1 MYCLFSILT
10 GRDLKTNDLNSFFI
24 LNSCIRN
31 MKTKNIIILIIV
43 GAIAIIGFSSIFIL
57 SETQQAI
64 VTQFGKP
71 VGGARTEPGLNFK
84 VPFIQKV
91 QYFDKRYLK
100 WDGDPNQVPTQD
112 KKFIFVDTYARWEI
126 TDPLQFFIRLRDE
139 RSGQSRLDDIL
150 DGETRNAVASHEL
163 LDLVRSS
170 NRTPEIYEDYLE
182 EMEELEEISVG
193 RERIET
199 LILERANQRTS
210 DLGIRV
216 LDFRF
221 KRMNYVDEVRRN
233 VYDRM
238 ISERNRIADQF
249 RSEGQGEA
257 RRIEG
262 NKERDL
268 AQIKSEAVR
277 ESEIIR
283 GKADAE
289 ATAIYAS
296 AYNRTSASRELY
308 TFLRSMEALEN
319 SFDKETSLILTTDS
333 ELYRFLKNSR

>member
-1 MYCLFSILT
+1 
-10 GRDLKTNDLNSFFI
+10 
-24 LNSCIRN
+24 
-31 MKTKNIIILIIV
+31 MKPKNIFIIILV
-43 GAIAIIGFSSIFIL
+43 AVIALLSFSSIFIL
-57 SETQQAI
+57 NETQQAI

-71 VGGARTEPGLNFK
+71 VGGPRTEPGVNFK

-150 DGETRNAVASHEL
+150 DGETRNAVASHML

-182 EMEELEEISVG
+182 DIEELEEISVG

-199 LILERANQRTS
+199 LILTRANERTS
-210 DLGIRV
+210 DLGIRI

-262 NKERDL
+262 DKERDL
-268 AQIKSEAVR
+268 AQIQSEAVR

-283 GKADAE
+283 GKADAN
-289 ATAIYAS
+289 AAAIYAA
-296 AYNRTSASRELY
+296 AYNRNAMARELY
-308 TFLRSMEALEN
+308 TFVRSMEALEK
-319 SFDKETSLILTTDS
+319 SFDKETSIILTTDS
-333 ELYRFLKNSR
+333 ELYRFLKTTR

>member
-1 MYCLFSILT
+1 
-10 GRDLKTNDLNSFFI
+10 
-24 LNSCIRN
+24 
-31 MKTKNIIILIIV
+31 MKTKNIVIIAVVAAFFITL
-43 GAIAIIGFSSIFIL
+43 FSTVFIL
-57 SETQQAI
+57 DETQQAI

-71 VGGARTEPGLNFK
+71 VGGPRTEPGLNFK
-84 VPFIQKV
+84 VPFIHKA
-91 QYFDKRYLK
+91 QYFDKRFLK

-126 TDPLQFFIRLRDE
+126 VDPLQFFIRLRDE

-163 LDLVRSS
+163 LDLVRST
-170 NRTPEIYEDYLE
+170 NREPEIYEDYLE
-182 EMEELEEISVG
+182 EMEELEEIAVG
-193 RERIET
+193 RERIEA
-199 LILERANQRTS
+199 LILERANERTS

-233 VYDRM
+233 VFDRM

-268 AQIKSEAVR
+268 AQIQSEAVR
-277 ESEIIR
+277 EAEIIR
-283 GKADAE
+283 GRADAE
-289 ATAIYAS
+289 ATSIYAA
-296 AYNRTSASRELY
+296 AYNRSATARDLY
-308 TFLRSMEALEN
+308 TFLRSMEALEK
-319 SFDKETSLILTTDS
+319 SFDKETSIIITTDS
-333 ELYRFLKNSR
+333 ELYRFLKSPR